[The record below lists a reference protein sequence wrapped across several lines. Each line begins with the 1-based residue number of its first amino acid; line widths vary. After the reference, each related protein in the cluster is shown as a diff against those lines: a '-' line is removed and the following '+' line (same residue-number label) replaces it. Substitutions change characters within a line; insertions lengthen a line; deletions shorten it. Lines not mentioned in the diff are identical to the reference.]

1 MMKPSKIGFA
11 LLGLV
16 LAAVI
21 GGLFYVPHDP
31 EKIAVMERFYPPSK
45 EHWLG
50 TDNLGRDVFSRLVVG
65 GRWSLLTGGLGVLI
79 GGTIGVALGALA
91 GYFGRGVDELLM
103 RGADGMYAFPVI
115 LIALLAV
122 TVLGPGSLSVLVAVT
137 IGNIPIFMRLTRN
150 QILKIRSEPYVEA
163 ARSLGASEQRI
174 IFRHILP
181 NAAPVLAV
189 QFAASFAG
197 AILAEA
203 SLSYLGVGIQP
214 PNPSWGRMLRE
225 AQSFAGLAPWT
236 VLAPGAVIALT
247 VLGFNLIGDHFSQ
260 GR

>member
-1 MMKPSKIGFA
+1 MRTSKVGFI
-11 LLGLV
+11 LIGLV
-16 LAAVI
+16 LVAII

-31 EKIAVMERFYPPSK
+31 EKIAVMERFKPPSRK
-45 EHWLG
+45 HWLG
-50 TDNLGRDVFSRLVVG
+50 TDNLGRDVFSRIVVG
-65 GRWSLLTGGLGVLI
+65 GRWSLLIGGLGVLL
-79 GGTIGVALGALA
+79 GGTIGVFLGAVA
-91 GYFGRGVDELLM
+91 GYFGRGIDELLM

-115 LIALLAV
+115 LIALLAA

-150 QILKIRSEPYVEA
+150 QILKIRTEPFVEA
-163 ARSLGASEQRI
+163 ARGIGASEVRI
-174 IFRHILP
+174 VFRHILP
-181 NAAPVLAV
+181 NATPVLAV
-189 QFAASFAG
+189 QFAVSFAG

-236 VLAPGAVIALT
+236 VLAPGSVIALT
-247 VLGFNLIGDHFSQ
+247 VLGFNLIGDRFSQ